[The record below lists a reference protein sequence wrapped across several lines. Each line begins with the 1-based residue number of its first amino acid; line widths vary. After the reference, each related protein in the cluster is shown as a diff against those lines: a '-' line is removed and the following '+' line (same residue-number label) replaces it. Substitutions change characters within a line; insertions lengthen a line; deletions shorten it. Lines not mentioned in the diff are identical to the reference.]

1 MLLTTSGDD
10 RHDAGISFR
19 IWGTPG
25 YHPPEIDTVAGI
37 GTASDMYCA
46 GVCHAHLLGTQTDH
60 QEICE
65 LFVTKIDSKGVE
77 NKGVLLEPYRG
88 NTPDCSSGPIVSAE
102 ERLFCYGVV
111 GGGFPGGAFS
121 GGAFSGS
128 EGAGGG

>member
-1 MLLTTSGDD
+1 LRVLLTTSGDD

-60 QEICE
+60 LKIRE
-65 LFVTKIDSKGVE
+65 LFVETIDSKGVE

-88 NTPDCSSGPIVSAE
+88 NTPGCSDNEWELLLTQLSEKAAQRYTAE
-102 ERLFCYGVV
+102 QVAHRLL
-111 GGGFPGGAFS
+111 S
-121 GGAFSGS
+121 S
-128 EGAGGG
+128 